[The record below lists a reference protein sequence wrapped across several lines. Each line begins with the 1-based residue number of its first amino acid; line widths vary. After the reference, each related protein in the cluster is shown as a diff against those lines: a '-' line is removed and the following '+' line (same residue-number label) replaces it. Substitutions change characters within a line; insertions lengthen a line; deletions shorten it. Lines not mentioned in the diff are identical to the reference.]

1 MDLAILLS
9 GSAIVALQAFDF
21 LRFDLGGLDL
31 AGSGSKEEA
40 SIELDFEELAEKLDE
55 ELVEELV
62 EEFGVIA
69 FCFIILNEADCT

>member
-1 MDLAILLS
+1 
-9 GSAIVALQAFDF
+9 
-21 LRFDLGGLDL
+21 L

-55 ELVEELV
+55 ELVEE
-62 EEFGVIA
+62 FGVIA